1 MNENQEAL
9 HFLDY
14 WRVIRSRK
22 EIIIAVSLLVV
33 LTGIL
38 VTYSMP
44 KVYRASTIIAVNQ
57 ETPDVEVF
65 TRHTTGYDPYFMR
78 TQFEIIQSRPIL
90 EETVRKLGLE
100 TKLGNAYG
108 FGALPENERFDRT
121 IRLLS
126 RSMKVQQYRDTN
138 LIEIQAYLSE
148 PKGSAHEEVA
158 RVADMVAEV
167 FRDQR
172 IRVSREETERALRAL
187 LASLEEQQKKVDA
200 LDEAVQDIRAKYKIT
215 VLASDGSTD
224 MTAEKYGLTQLEGY
238 RRKVRV
244 DLAEKES
251 RYKGISS
258 LSTDDLM
265 AAATSLGDPVLSQMV
280 ADKRKNEVELARLLE
295 SYGEKHPKVVDM
307 QAVVSEL
314 DAKIRV
320 ALEGLKTGIRLEYQA
335 EKDKLDII
343 EKELDDLQQRAR
355 AHESGAY
362 REFEKANEELAHA
375 RAIRDSLEARY
386 LQEQIEMRI
395 PRTIVEVVQPARP
408 PAADDPVSP
417 DILLNVLLSI
427 IVGLGAGVAL
437 AYFVEYLDT
446 SVKTVEDV
454 EKYMGVPVLGVI
466 PQRVRPLVDKDADTA
481 HSEAY
486 RILRTNIRFSK
497 RVPGGKAFS
506 ITSGSAGE
514 GKSLTLFNLAYVA
527 ARLGEK
533 VLVVDSDLHRPTQHK
548 IVGVSRD
555 VGLANVLVGE
565 KQVSEVVQHTDQP
578 NLDLIPS
585 GKLNAGHHG
594 LLDTVRMKQLIN
606 ELKGLYD
613 LVLFDGPPITG
624 VSDASLLAREV
635 DGVLLVIQHRK
646 HPKAVSNRA
655 KAMVENVGATVAGV
669 VLNNINI
676 SRDYSYY
683 YYGHYYSYAYT
694 RSRGQGGE
702 TKPTA

>member
-1 MNENQEAL
+1 MSDNQETL

-44 KVYRASTIIAVNQ
+44 RVYRASTIIAVRQ
-57 ETPDVEVF
+57 EMPDVEVF
-65 TRHTTGYDPYFMR
+65 TRHATGYDPYFMR

-90 EETVRKLGLE
+90 EETVRKMALDV
-100 TKLGNAYG
+100 KLGNAYG
-108 FGALPENERFDRT
+108 YGALPEKERFDRT

-126 RSMKVQQYRDTN
+126 RSIKVQQYRDTN
-138 LIEIQAYLSE
+138 LIEIQGYLSE
-148 PKGSAHEEVA
+148 PRDSANEEVA
-158 RVADMVAEV
+158 VLADTIAEV

-172 IRVSREETERALRAL
+172 IRVSREETEKAMRAL
-187 LASLEEQQKKVDA
+187 LSSLEEQQKKVSE
-200 LDEAVQDIRAKYKIT
+200 LDRRVQEIREKYKINM
-215 VLASDGSTD
+215 LASGGSTD
-224 MTAEKYGLTQLEGY
+224 MTSEQYGLTQLEGY

-251 RYKGISS
+251 RLKGVTALSS
-258 LSTDDLM
+258 NDLV
-265 AAATSLGDPVLSQMV
+265 AASTSLGDPVLSQMV

-295 SYGEKHPKVVDM
+295 SYGEKHPKVIDM
-307 QAVVSEL
+307 QVVVGEL
-314 DAKIRV
+314 TAKIND
-320 ALEGLKTGIRLEYQA
+320 ALRGLKTGILLEYQA

-343 EKELDDLQQRAR
+343 EKELGELKQLAR
-355 AHESGAY
+355 THASGAN
-362 REFEKANEELAHA
+362 REFEKATEELNHA
-375 RAIRDSLEARY
+375 RTIRDSLEARY

-395 PRTIVEVVQPARP
+395 PRTIVEPVQPARA
-408 PAADDPVSP
+408 PAKDDPVSP
-417 DILLNVLLSI
+417 DILLNVILSI

-466 PQRVRPLVDKDADTA
+466 PQRVRPLNSEDTDTA

-486 RILRTNIRFSK
+486 RILRTNLRFSK
-497 RVPGGKAFS
+497 RAPGGKVFS
-506 ITSGSAGE
+506 VTSGSAGE
-514 GKSLTLFNLAYVA
+514 GKSLTLFNLAYVS

-533 VLVVDSDLHRPTQHK
+533 VLIVDSDLHRPTQHK
-548 IVGVSRD
+548 ILGVSKD
-555 VGLANVLVGE
+555 QGLANVLVGE
-565 KQVSEVVQHTDQP
+565 KEASDVIQHTAMA
-578 NLDLIPS
+578 NLDLMPS
-585 GKLNAGHHG
+585 GKLGTGHHG

-635 DGVLLVIQHRK
+635 DGVLLVVQHRK

-655 KAMVENVGATVAGV
+655 KAMVENVGATVVGV

-694 RSRGQGGE
+694 RSRPQDE
-702 TKPTA
+702 ANPKA